1 MILKKYDLIYYWQN
15 YLDNQDKIDIN
26 PNSYVM
32 KFSLVNSL
40 SGDYFCNWYSFEESQ
55 QLIGFLRF
63 VVIPSIY
70 ISVAFGKEENTIFLD
85 ALDECETIELIEE
98 SNCNKKQEVLM
109 KIKCEYEILD
119 KLNDNFTIK
128 KMKKY
133 VELLNTKINFTSVIL
148 SNTEFFENVKAIGKD
163 LVQEYEKDNMLDELE
178 NHMDLKKNQII
189 AFFNDIDKNPFMMK
203 RLGTYLS
210 NMIAF

>member
-1 MILKKYDLIYYWQN
+1 
-15 YLDNQDKIDIN
+15 
-26 PNSYVM
+26 
-32 KFSLVNSL
+32 
-40 SGDYFCNWYSFEESQ
+40 
-55 QLIGFLRF
+55 
-63 VVIPSIY
+63 
-70 ISVAFGKEENTIFLD
+70 
-85 ALDECETIELIEE
+85 
-98 SNCNKKQEVLM
+98 M